1 MRFNAAVVAHGV
13 RGTNE
18 NALFVSTNGAREV
31 ESLFLDIVK
40 NAPST
45 GLIIAVLWYGQR
57 AISDKLDKMSRRM
70 DCFESSQHACQL
82 DNAKYFATKV
92 ELHEVETDVA
102 EHERRIS
109 RLEGSK

>member
-31 ESLFLDIVK
+31 EAIISELWKQLP
-40 NAPST
+40 NTA
-45 GLIIAVLWYGQR
+45 LIIVAIGWGIKAVLDRLAQ
-57 AISDKLDKMSRRM
+57 MSRRM
-70 DCFESSQHACQL
+70 DCFESTQHACQL
-82 DNAKYFATKV
+82 DNAKYFATKA
-92 ELHEVETDVA
+92 ELYEVETDVA

>member
-13 RGTNE
+13 RGTKE

-82 DNAKYFATKV
+82 DIAKSYATKSELQCV
-92 ELHEVETDVA
+92 EQKLDK
-102 EHERRIS
+102 RIT
-109 RLEGSK
+109 RLEDEK